1 MTKVTARGR
10 IIVKPGASHGWI
22 METHRSRWEMYFHSR
37 QRAVQFA
44 RAYAK
49 LNPPATLQVIGE
61 TGAVETEEMFE
72 DALHDRMQA
81 TSAAKPTL
89 VKAV

>member
-1 MTKVTARGR
+1 
-10 IIVKPGASHGWI
+10 
-22 METHRSRWEMYFHSR
+22 
-37 QRAVQFA
+37 VQFA

-49 LNPPATLQVIGE
+49 LNPPATLQVIDE

-81 TSAAKPTL
+81 TPPAKPRL